1 MQGFQRVM
9 SDLISFDS
17 GSASDPIYDGATQQE
32 LYFIVQVNLLV
43 VARLQIDDLLDTSEK
58 IYKIQRPSQAVLPLG
73 IWRWWYGLS
82 RTETTSNLQRL
93 YFHTQQLIQSDNLK
107 AVQKTRLRKHLS
119 KSHQGVKKLIE
130 TYRNDAGVTARLRC
144 LIEETTD
151 TGSQKTSDR
160 FP

>member
-1 MQGFQRVM
+1 M

-17 GSASDPIYDGATQQE
+17 GSVSDPIYEGATPQE

-58 IYKIQRPSQAVLPLG
+58 IYKIQRPSQTMLPLG
-73 IWRWWYGLS
+73 IWRWYYGLS
-82 RTETTSNLQRL
+82 RVETTSTLQRL
-93 YFHTQQLIQSDNLK
+93 YYHTQQLLQNDTLK
-107 AVQKTRLRKHLS
+107 GAQKRRLQKHLS

-144 LIEETTD
+144 LIEETAEAAT
-151 TGSQKTSDR
+151 QKISGG

>member
-1 MQGFQRVM
+1 M
-9 SDLISFDS
+9 SDIISFDS
-17 GSASDPIYDGATQQE
+17 GSTSDPIYEGATQQE

-58 IYKIQRPSQAVLPLG
+58 IYKIQRPSQTMLPLG
-73 IWRWWYGLS
+73 VWRWYYGLS
-82 RTETTSNLQRL
+82 RKETTTNLQRL
-93 YFHTQQLIQSDNLK
+93 YFHTQQLLQHETLK
-107 AVQKTRLRKHLS
+107 DAQKHRLQKHLS

-151 TGSQKTSDR
+151 AASRKMFDK

>member
-1 MQGFQRVM
+1 M

-17 GSASDPIYDGATQQE
+17 GSASDPVYEGATSQE
-32 LYFIVQVNLLV
+32 LYYIVQVNLLV

-58 IYKIQRPSQAVLPLG
+58 IYKIQRPSQTMLPLG
-73 IWRWWYGLS
+73 LWRWYYGLS
-82 RTETTSNLQRL
+82 RKDTTINLQRL
-93 YFHTQQLIQSDNLK
+93 YYHTQQLLQNDTLK
-107 AVQKTRLRKHLS
+107 ETQRHRLRKHLS

-130 TYRNDAGVTARLRC
+130 TYRTDAGVTARLRC

-151 TGSQKTSDR
+151 SAERQSQKMHDR

>member
-1 MQGFQRVM
+1 MFERSRM

-17 GSASDPIYDGATQQE
+17 GSTSDPIYEGATPQE

-58 IYKIQRPSQAVLPLG
+58 IYKIQRPSQTMLPLG
-73 IWRWWYGLS
+73 IWRWYYGLS
-82 RTETTSNLQRL
+82 RKETTTNLQRL
-93 YFHTQQLIQSDNLK
+93 YFHTQQLLQNETLK
-107 AVQKTRLRKHLS
+107 DAQKYRLQKHLS

-151 TGSQKTSDR
+151 TVSHKKYDK